1 MASSFT
7 YAESS
12 LYGSDV
18 EHFVSRRNQT
28 GKTNDES
35 SITTEVHY
43 FRNRTNDDG
52 STALISVI
60 SNEPLRANSTDL
72 KVGTT
77 KFAVTKFVEDGESRV
92 VSTFISEES
101 SSSSSSSS
109 PSCISSLSESAKKYI
124 TECIFKQF
132 SNDNEELFRI
142 DGTCEIFC
150 PMNGTNTGWHRDG
163 FQSGCYIGHA
173 LFEEEEEKGTAAW
186 FEFALIPEQT
196 VSDSRDYGTS
206 SIDFCDRDHLLVHPS
221 NFVAC
226 ASRNAISVFEDQ
238 KILHRSPRV
247 KSCWDAME
255 RGRRKIARFDFVG
268 RDAENNVVLWQKPPK
283 KGVKAD
289 VSLSSPPRTPLAE
302 LRGRLRE
309 AVDFSRYVTDASSR
323 PSQ

>member
-28 GKTNDES
+28 GKTNEES

-60 SNEPLRANSTDL
+60 SNEPLRANSTEL

-109 PSCISSLSESAKKYI
+109 SCISSLSESAKKYI

-206 SIDFCDRDHLLVHPS
+206 SIDFCDRDHLLVHHFIYWMFTAMQTETAS
-221 NFVAC
+221 QFVFRRRENFA
-226 ASRNAISVFEDQ
+226 
-238 KILHRSPRV
+238 
-247 KSCWDAME
+247 
-255 RGRRKIARFDFVG
+255 
-268 RDAENNVVLWQKPPK
+268 
-283 KGVKAD
+283 
-289 VSLSSPPRTPLAE
+289 PLASGQV
-302 LRGRLRE
+302 LLGRNGTRTKE
-309 AVDFSRYVTDASSR
+309 NSSIWFCWQR
-323 PSQ
+323 CWK